1 MSYNDGIEHPS
12 KNNNHSRRNGVNTKM
27 NEIDRMKK
35 QKPFILM
42 DEEYPCKISLRF
54 KVCEGFDRVLTTF
67 ADEKR
72 TKERL
77 KKDVFFGDDG
87 RYHIKEGTALY
98 KLASILLENH
108 LDSHDDEGNYV
119 NDMETKINIR
129 KSLAWGIKA
138 DEFYLD
144 DSITFIDSHL
154 PPFLVWSVINEQ
166 GQQIVFLEHKKHPL
180 QWSLDGNILDDN
192 GNSDY
197 FSEKYDGESLYYDP
211 INTIYPTNL

>member
-1 MSYNDGIEHPS
+1 MSEIEQ
-12 KNNNHSRRNGVNTKM
+12 
-27 NEIDRMKK
+27 MKK

-54 KVCEGFDRVLTTF
+54 EVCKGFDRILTTF

-77 KKDVFFGDDG
+77 RKDVFFGDDG

-119 NDMETKINIR
+119 NDMETKINIP
-129 KSLAWGIKA
+129 KSFTWGIKA

-144 DSITFIDSHL
+144 DSITFMNSH
-154 PPFLVWSVINEQ
+154 WSIVNEQ
-166 GQQIVFLEHKKHPL
+166 GQKIVLLGLTEYTRYRL
-180 QWSLDGNILDDN
+180 SWCINGNILDDN
-192 GNSDY
+192 GDSDY

-211 INTIYPTNL
+211 INTIYPTPLDKDREEIWNKAGIGKDY